1 MKFLI
6 LVADWCFSGC
16 FLCVIVE
23 RAKKC
28 LDFTAT
34 THLIH
39 LCCTVMYDG
48 FPGSWE
54 WWVVN
59 FVSVVVMALL
69 GEFLCMRR
77 ELQALSRML
86 GSYSAINFIQLQLF
100 VLHRIFPSSAPIGSS
115 VLTDIGPSRSTSLAY
130 GMNCLSFINRT
141 LLSRVSHPFS
151 KVDV

>member
-1 MKFLI
+1 M
-6 LVADWCFSGC
+6 
-16 FLCVIVE
+16 CVVVE

-34 THLIH
+34 VHLIH

-54 WWVVN
+54 WWVIN

-77 ELQALSRML
+77 EMQARDT
-86 GSYSAINFIQLQLF
+86 
-100 VLHRIFPSSAPIGSS
+100 P
-115 VLTDIGPSRSTSLAY
+115 PSRLHLVLCA
-130 GMNCLSFINRT
+130 
-141 LLSRVSHPFS
+141 RVCASQRAPCSWLTRRPAPHGIPADRHARVLPPQDIPLFS
-151 KVDV
+151 GRQK

>member
-1 MKFLI
+1 
-6 LVADWCFSGC
+6 
-16 FLCVIVE
+16 
-23 RAKKC
+23 
-28 LDFTAT
+28 
-34 THLIH
+34 
-39 LCCTVMYDG
+39 MYDG

-86 GSYSAINFIQLQLF
+86 GSYSAFNCIQLQLF

-115 VLTDIGPSRSTSLAY
+115 VLTDIGPSRSTRLAN
-130 GMNCLSFINRT
+130 MVRT
-141 LLSRVSHPFS
+141 V
-151 KVDV
+151 